1 MAQNPYGGPPPFGG
15 AAFFPPPFQPGMPY
29 YAQPGQ
35 QQFGQPQVPVHPGLL
50 QQAVSVTVPQQS
62 PQEVFRPPP
71 DPRQLL
77 GLSRTFHPP
86 GEPPPRGGGGHQSYR
101 GAGHPS
107 RGDGNSRGGN
117 QFSVDAGN
125 YRGEPSPVGG
135 DWGNQDGRGRGR
147 GGGDSRGGSRGRGF
161 GGRGGPRPSSSGDF
175 GHRGPDSR
183 GGFGSDRDHLSS
195 RGHFNRQG
203 EGFNSARSFNYGERP
218 ESRASQD
225 AGPSRT
231 PTPTSSHAGPADLGS
246 DFGDMGAAAKNYAK
260 AVPKFPA
267 GMGGG
272 GGGSGGGVGVPK
284 VEDFNAYRKENCLVV
299 YDSASQGV
307 RGIPD
312 PFKRFSDFPGLSKAQ
327 LDCFSRA
334 GFQAPT
340 PIQAQSWPVAL
351 SDRDVIS
358 IAKTGSG
365 KTLAFLLPAYR
376 KMDERQVIIDFL

>member
-1 MAQNPYGGPPPFGG
+1 MR
-15 AAFFPPPFQPGMPY
+15 
-29 YAQPGQ
+29 
-35 QQFGQPQVPVHPGLL
+35 L
-50 QQAVSVTVPQQS
+50 
-62 PQEVFRPPP
+62 VFRS
-71 DPRQLL
+71 L
-77 GLSRTFHPP
+77 
-86 GEPPPRGGGGHQSYR
+86 
-101 GAGHPS
+101 
-107 RGDGNSRGGN
+107 
-117 QFSVDAGN
+117 V
-125 YRGEPSPVGG
+125 
-135 DWGNQDGRGRGR
+135 
-147 GGGDSRGGSRGRGF
+147 
-161 GGRGGPRPSSSGDF
+161 
-175 GHRGPDSR
+175 
-183 GGFGSDRDHLSS
+183 
-195 RGHFNRQG
+195 
-203 EGFNSARSFNYGERP
+203 
-218 ESRASQD
+218 
-225 AGPSRT
+225 
-231 PTPTSSHAGPADLGS
+231 DLGS